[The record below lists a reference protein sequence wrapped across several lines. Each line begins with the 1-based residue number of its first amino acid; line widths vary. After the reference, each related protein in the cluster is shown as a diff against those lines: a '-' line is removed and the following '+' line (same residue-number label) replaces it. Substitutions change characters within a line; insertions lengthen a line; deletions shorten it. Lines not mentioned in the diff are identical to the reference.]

1 MIEMIGAE
9 GNLNDELIIL
19 GFIGRSDNSYGTTP
33 MCSTPA
39 WSRDLEATDSSLDRV
54 VAESSVFYGQTSFID
69 GVLLKCADLKRENP
83 IQFFF

>member
-39 WSRDLEATDSSLDRV
+39 WRLVSL
-54 VAESSVFYGQTSFID
+54 SSVL
-69 GVLLKCADLKRENP
+69 VN
-83 IQFFF
+83 